1 MKNGRLGILV
11 VTLLVLIAVALAIYG
26 PMLFRKRVDEI
37 KTDIK
42 AAKERVITSK
52 GVVESEDEI
61 EISSPVSGTIQEI
74 RGKEGDSIK
83 KGQPLVF
90 LENDKV
96 VARVKV
102 AEAALD
108 EAKRHLKTRE
118 SGYRAEE
125 IAMAQSRLEKAQ
137 SAYDEN
143 EEDYQRNMRL
153 YEKDAITRTEL
164 DKAKWKMDIA
174 GKDVGAA
181 KADLEKFRK
190 GARTEEIAEDQAAVN
205 RAAAELKASKVL
217 LDDYL
222 IRSPSEGIV
231 IARFKAAKETVD
243 IGTPILKLIDNGNLR
258 IRAEM
263 EETDVGR
270 VAEGAPVE
278 VTTDAYGERVYHGK
292 VYKVLPSVQRR
303 SQKTFD
309 PVASFDVNAQD
320 IYIRLDDFS
329 GLKHGM
335 SVTVRFLK

>member
-26 PMLFRKRVDEI
+26 PMLFRKRAVEI
-37 KTDIK
+37 KTETK

-61 EISSPVSGTIQEI
+61 EISSPVSGTIREI
-74 RGKEGDSIK
+74 KGNEGDTVK
-83 KGQPLVF
+83 KGQMLVT
-90 LENDKV
+90 LDNDKV
-96 VARVKV
+96 AARVRV
-102 AEAALD
+102 AEAVLN
-108 EAKRHLKTRE
+108 EAKERLKTSE
-118 SGYRAEE
+118 SGYRSEDIRIAQSGLDRAQVSYNEAEE
-125 IAMAQSRLEKAQ
+125 
-137 SAYDEN
+137 DH
-143 EEDYQRNMRL
+143 QRYTRL
-153 YEKDAITRTEL
+153 YEKDAINRMEL
-164 DKAKWKMDIA
+164 DKAKWKRDIA
-174 GKDVGAA
+174 SKELDSA
-181 KADLEKFRK
+181 KADLEKFQKGTRK
-190 GARTEEIAEDQAAVN
+190 EEIAQERAAVDK
-205 RAAAELKASKVL
+205 AVAELKASRVI

-222 IRSPSEGIV
+222 IRSPFEGIV
-231 IARFKAAKETVD
+231 IARLKDAKETVD

-258 IRAEM
+258 IRAEL

-278 VTTDAYGERVYHGK
+278 VTTDAYGDRVYHGK